1 MHWKMVNSH
10 GYVTKGYARFH
21 NSLFCRIVI
30 VCVSITRY
38 DSYLWFLWKWSTFL
52 VDFTYLSLF
61 VLFCFVLF
69 CFLFLSLS
77 VSLFPNLIGVDLF
90 LGLPHSTYGWLT
102 HDQCWRRC
110 ILFGWTIWRN
120 NNDTEQN
127 INLHTMFFICA
138 NPMFFLSTPPTIGS
152 RKSPPSLPSQTWS
165 KFLGFVQCSPRP
177 PKKDSRF
184 RNCRVDAIVG
194 LINDIPIPSSFM
206 ICHAKSP
213 SLIAKSSTFMDKC
226 PWWTLNLPAS
236 NEEKALSNSKPQAG
250 QAVQAGLLQNEGS
263 KLHVSMTEEEG
274 CLVGT
279 SQGLRVDAAQ

>member
-61 VLFCFVLF
+61 VLFCFVFSLS
-69 CFLFLSLS
+69 LSLSLS

-90 LGLPHSTYGWLT
+90 LDLPHSTYGWLT

-138 NPMFFLSTPPTIGS
+138 INSCFRWCALTIVAWAS
-152 RKSPPSLPSQTWS
+152 VQILCFSSVHHQPLAAANHHQVSHRRLEANSLDL
-165 KFLGFVQCSPRP
+165 FNAVQDHQ
-177 PKKDSRF
+177 KKT
-184 RNCRVDAIVG
+184 VDFAIVG
-194 LINDIPIPSSFM
+194 LM
-206 ICHAKSP
+206 
-213 SLIAKSSTFMDKC
+213 
-226 PWWTLNLPAS
+226 
-236 NEEKALSNSKPQAG
+236 Q
-250 QAVQAGLLQNEGS
+250 LL
-263 KLHVSMTEEEG
+263 
-274 CLVGT
+274 
-279 SQGLRVDAAQ
+279 D